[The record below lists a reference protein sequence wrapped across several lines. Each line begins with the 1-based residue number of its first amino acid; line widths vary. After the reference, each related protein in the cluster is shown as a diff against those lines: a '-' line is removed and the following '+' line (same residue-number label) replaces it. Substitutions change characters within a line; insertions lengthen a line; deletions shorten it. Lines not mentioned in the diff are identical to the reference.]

1 MLKGEW
7 LNWETY
13 RKKINE
19 IPNIKNLISSP
30 FILNML
36 VQILL
41 NTQKKILTMTD
52 IFEAFSEMVFER
64 ELCKKYENI
73 ADSKVLVKQ
82 AEEYNRHAMRIAS
95 LMMADGKTFVGRDWE
110 HYQEFF
116 NIHDQRL
123 MMLYKG
129 ILMQKVGETYSFIH
143 KTVLEYFSVLSGIC
157 EVN

>member
-36 VQILL
+36 VQILPS
-41 NTQKKILTMTD
+41 TQKKILTMTD

-73 ADSKVLVKQ
+73 ADSRVLVKQ
-82 AEEYNRHAMRIAS
+82 AEEYKRHAMRIAS

-116 NIHDQRL
+116 DSHDQRL
-123 MMLYKG
+123 M
-129 ILMQKVGETYSFIH
+129 IKVF
-143 KTVLEYFSVLSGIC
+143 
-157 EVN
+157 